1 MEKFDINKELK
12 NLEELSVRAK
22 CSALDDLC
30 CTLREAISDINNAK
44 KEILEE
50 YEHSCRKKIIDE
62 NNSFI
67 KANFDGRI
75 PYVDNYGYQVSYD
88 GIPTYINFS
97 CIEGEWY
104 IYFTVL
110 EGSLKPVKEL
120 VKRMGGDSESLKL
133 RVSEEE
139 LVYKFRSAFFHSD
152 VNFILAQENMAIDQE
167 VIFKFGKLANTVSS
181 ENWKTIPLETMD
193 SRTDWVVILTDDAEA
208 YLNEINAIVTK
219 MKHPITCFVIDLH
232 PCANYKHLQ
241 KLWDNYIMTDKESVE
256 VLLSFIH
263 HHLVNHSMISFYIQ
277 DFRECCV
284 PYPLVKAVSADIV
297 KDAPIDPNAQ
307 AVCYGLCFE
316 QACELG
322 TSYMNAFAKTLD
334 EIYDNKDK
342 YVPLSIHN
350 SSDNVIEA
358 IFFYERKF

>member
-1 MEKFDINKELK
+1 MERFDINKELK
-12 NLEELSVRAK
+12 NLEGLSVRAK

-30 CTLREAISDINNAK
+30 CTLREAISDISNAK
-44 KEILEE
+44 NEILEE
-50 YEHSCRKKIIDE
+50 YKRSCRKKFIDE
-62 NNSFI
+62 INSEI

-75 PYVDNYGYQVSYD
+75 PYVDNYGYKVSYD

-120 VKRMGGDSESLKL
+120 VIRMGGDSESLEL
-133 RVSEEE
+133 RASEEN
-139 LVYKFRSAFFHSD
+139 LVWKFLYALYSTDDYTRK
-152 VNFILAQENMAIDQE
+152 E
-167 VIFKFGKLANTVSS
+167 VIFKFGDQANTVNS

-241 KLWDNYIMTDKESVE
+241 KLWDNYIMTDKESVG
-256 VLLSFIH
+256 VLLNFIH
-263 HHLVNHSMISFYIQ
+263 HHLVNPSRITFFIQ
-277 DFRECCV
+277 DFREYSV
-284 PYPLVKAVSADIV
+284 PYPLVRAVSTEIGKKV
-297 KDAPIDPNAQ
+297 TIDSNAK
-307 AVCYGLCFE
+307 AIYYGLCFE
-316 QACELG
+316 LNCEFAD
-322 TSYMNAFAKTLD
+322 SYMNTFNENLD
-334 EIYDNKDK
+334 EMGEDIG
-342 YVPLSIHN
+342 LQWSIQN
-350 SSDNVIEA
+350 STDNVVEVLNL
-358 IFFYERKF
+358 YEPKV

>member
-1 MEKFDINKELK
+1 MERFDINKELK
-12 NLEELSVRAK
+12 NLEGLSVRAK

-30 CTLREAISDINNAK
+30 CTLREAISDISNAK
-44 KEILEE
+44 NEILEE
-50 YEHSCRKKIIDE
+50 YERSCRKKFIDE
-62 NNSFI
+62 INSEI

-88 GIPTYINFS
+88 GITTYINFS

-104 IYFTVL
+104 IYFTIL

-120 VKRMGGDSESLKL
+120 VRKMGGDSESLEL
-133 RVSEEE
+133 RVSEEN
-139 LVYKFRSAFFHSD
+139 LVWKFLYALYSTDDYTRK
-152 VNFILAQENMAIDQE
+152 E
-167 VIFKFGKLANTVSS
+167 VIFKFGDQANTVNS
-181 ENWKTIPLETMD
+181 ENWKTIPLGTMD

-241 KLWDNYIMTDKESVE
+241 KLWDNYIMTYRESVE
-256 VLLSFIH
+256 VLLRFIH
-263 HHLVNHSMISFYIQ
+263 HHLVNMSKISFTIQ
-277 DFRECCV
+277 DFRKCSV

-322 TSYMNAFAKTLD
+322 TSYLNAFAKTTDKID
-334 EIYDNKDK
+334 EDK
-342 YVPLSIHN
+342 YVPWSIQY